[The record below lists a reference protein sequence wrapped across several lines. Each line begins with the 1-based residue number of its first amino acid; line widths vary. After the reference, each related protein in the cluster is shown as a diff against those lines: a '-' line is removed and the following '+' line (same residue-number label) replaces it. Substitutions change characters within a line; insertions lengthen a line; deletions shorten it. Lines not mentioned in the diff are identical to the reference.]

1 MNRRGSLREA
11 MKLTDILTSDRI
23 IARMEVPDKSEAI
36 RTLVRLVTA
45 SGKCSDEEKLL
56 KAVFDREAI
65 RSTGIGHGLAV
76 PHGKCACCDEL
87 VMALGRPIPPLDFES
102 KDGRPA
108 EIVVLLGS
116 PIDQTGPH
124 VQALARISRLM
135 LMDGFR
141 SAIASADDAEAIFEI
156 ISKAEV

>member
-1 MNRRGSLREA
+1 

-23 IARMEVPDKSEAI
+23 VARMNVADKSEAI
-36 RTLVRLVTA
+36 RALVQLVIA
-45 SGKCSDEEKLL
+45 SGKCSNEESLL

-76 PHGKCACCDEL
+76 PHGKCECCGEL
-87 VMALGRPIPPLDFES
+87 VMALGRLSPPIDFES
-102 KDGRPA
+102 KDGLPA
-108 EIVVLLGS
+108 EIVVLLAS

-135 LMDGFR
+135 LMSDFR
-141 SAIASADDAEAIFEI
+141 SAISSADTAEAIYEI
-156 ISKAEV
+156 IAKAEA

>member
-1 MNRRGSLREA
+1 

-23 IARMEVPDKSEAI
+23 VARMEVSDKSEAI
-36 RTLVRLVTA
+36 RTLVRLVAA

-87 VMALGRPIPPLDFES
+87 VMALGRAVPPIDFES

-141 SAIASADDAEAIFEI
+141 SAIASADNAEAIYEI

>member
-1 MNRRGSLREA
+1 

-23 IARMEVPDKSEAI
+23 VARMEVADKSEAI
-36 RTLVRLVTA
+36 RTLVHLVFA
-45 SGKCSDEEKLL
+45 SGKCSDEEQLL

-76 PHGKCACCDEL
+76 AHGKCACCDEL
-87 VMALGRPIPPLDFES
+87 VMALGRMIPPIDFES

-108 EIVVLLGS
+108 DMVVLLAS
-116 PIDQTGPH
+116 PMDQTGPH

-135 LMDGFR
+135 LMDDFR
-141 SAIASADDAEAIFEI
+141 SAISNADTAEDMFEI
-156 ISKAEV
+156 ISRTEA

>member
-1 MNRRGSLREA
+1 

-23 IARMEVPDKSEAI
+23 VACMEVADKSEAI
-36 RTLVRLVTA
+36 RTLVRLVTT
-45 SGKCSDEEKLL
+45 SGECRDEEKLL

-76 PHGKCACCDEL
+76 PHGKCECCDEL
-87 VMALGRPIPPLDFES
+87 VMALGRPIPPIDFES

-108 EIVVLLGS
+108 EIVVLLAS

-135 LMDGFR
+135 LMDDFR
-141 SAIASADDAEAIFEI
+141 SAISNADTAEAMYEI

>member
-1 MNRRGSLREA
+1 
-11 MKLTDILTSDRI
+11 MKLTDILSSDRI
-23 IARMEVPDKSEAI
+23 VARMEVADKSEAI

-45 SGKCSDEEKLL
+45 SGKCSDEDELL

-87 VMALGRPIPPLDFES
+87 VMALGRAVPPIDFES

-141 SAIASADDAEAIFEI
+141 SAIASADNAEAIFEI

>member
-1 MNRRGSLREA
+1 

-23 IARMEVPDKSEAI
+23 VARMEVADKSEAI
-36 RTLVRLVTA
+36 RTLVHLVFV
-45 SGKCSDEEKLL
+45 SGKCSDEEQLL

-87 VMALGRPIPPLDFES
+87 VMALGRMIPPIDFES

-108 EIVVLLGS
+108 DMVVLLAS
-116 PIDQTGPH
+116 PMDQMGPH

-135 LMDGFR
+135 LMDDFR
-141 SAIASADDAEAIFEI
+141 SAISNADTAEDMFEI
-156 ISKAEV
+156 ISRTEA